1 MSFQL
6 HRLLGLLAVLTI
18 FVSSTA
24 VEGRKGFN
32 NPWANYQKYGRRLSN
47 RNRSN
52 DKVNSKASV
61 PATYKAKSSAYS
73 ESAREGKNLRNTF
86 PFNSAASA
94 GRNAAGNGRRA
105 SQGIASSSVL
115 SGLAPPPG
123 SNNYYH
129 QQIQLLA

>member
-1 MSFQL
+1 MS
-6 HRLLGLLAVLTI
+6 RLLGLLAVLII
-18 FVSSTA
+18 FVSSAA
-24 VEGRKGFN
+24 VEGRKSNN

-47 RNRSN
+47 RDRSK
-52 DKVNSKASV
+52 DKANTRSSV
-61 PATYKAKSSAYS
+61 AATYKAKSSATS
-73 ESAREGKNLRNTF
+73 GSAREGKNLRNTF

-123 SNNYYH
+123 SNTKIKICVLTYLVKN
-129 QQIQLLA
+129 